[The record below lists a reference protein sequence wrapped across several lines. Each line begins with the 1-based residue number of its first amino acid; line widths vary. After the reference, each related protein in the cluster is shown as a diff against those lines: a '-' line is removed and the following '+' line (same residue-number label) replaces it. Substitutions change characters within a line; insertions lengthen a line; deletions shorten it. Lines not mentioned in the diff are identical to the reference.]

1 MISVNDEKRL
11 GRFIIVRSEEHTFM
25 LDICLLGTGGMM
37 PLPYRWL
44 TAMMARC
51 DGSSLLI
58 DCGEGTQVALKEKG
72 WSPKPI
78 DVICFT
84 HYHADHISGLPGL
97 LLTMGNAERTE
108 PLTLIGPK
116 GLERVVGALRVI
128 APELPFPLQFIELEE
143 QRQQLKIGPYTI
155 DAYRVNHNVIC
166 YGYSISIPR
175 TGKFDLERAKA
186 QGVPMKAWSRLQK
199 GESLEIDGVTYTPD
213 MVLGPDRRGLKV
225 TYCTDTRPVPV
236 IAEYAQDADLFIC
249 EGMYGEDGK
258 EAKAREHRHMT
269 MYEAA
274 DLARRAQPREM
285 WLTHYSPSLTR
296 PDEFM
301 DKVKKIFPR
310 AKAARDG
317 WTRELMFEE
326 ESGEKQES

>member
-1 MISVNDEKRL
+1 
-11 GRFIIVRSEEHTFM
+11 M

-44 TAMMARC
+44 TSMMARC

-108 PLTLIGPK
+108 PLVLVGPK
-116 GLERVVGALRVI
+116 GLERVVNALRTI
-128 APELPFPLQFIELEE
+128 APELPFPLKFVELSEPRE
-143 QRQQLKIGPYTI
+143 RLEIGPYLL
-155 DAYRVNHNVIC
+155 DAYRVNHNVVC
-166 YGYSISIPR
+166 YGYSLSIPR
-175 TGKFDLERAKA
+175 AGRFDVDRAKA
-186 QGVPMKAWSRLQK
+186 LNVPMKVWSRLQK
-199 GESLEIDGVTYTPD
+199 GEHIELEGVTYTPD
-213 MVLGPDRRGLKV
+213 MVLGPERRGLKV

-236 IAEYAQDADLFIC
+236 IAEYAREADLFIC

-258 EAKAREHRHMT
+258 EAKAREYKHMT

-274 DLARRAQPREM
+274 RLAKEAKPKEM

-296 PDEFM
+296 PEEYM
-301 DKVKKIFPR
+301 DKVREIFPGS
-310 AKAARDG
+310 KAARDG
-317 WTRELMFEE
+317 WTLELEFDEE
-326 ESGEKQES
+326 